1 MCTNKGSSHGLLTCV
16 SLSMISVTSLI
27 SISSPS
33 CLVLQMEV
41 LRGSSYQGP
50 DRWHT
55 NTYSPSVILHRS
67 IRCASGFSI
76 IIREPLCT
84 AVSQNLPNIIICQR
98 WTVCAIFIHSYK
110 YKSLFCDFVSFF
122 FGNYTQRLVGPG
134 CCCFFTSFIVL
145 LTSLYDVCWCVF
157 LFGQSHISQLKVISD
172 KIWEAAQFKLNNISI
187 FLIGTPNFC

>member
-1 MCTNKGSSHGLLTCV
+1 MLQSLSFYLTCKNKGSSHDLLTCV

-76 IIREPLCT
+76 IIQEPLCT

-110 YKSLFCDFVSFF
+110 YKSLFCDFLSFF

-134 CCCFFTSFIVL
+134 CCCFLPHSLSCWHHYMMCVDVYFYLAS
-145 LTSLYDVCWCVF
+145 LTFHSEKWSRTRFERQHSLN
-157 LFGQSHISQLKVISD
+157 
-172 KIWEAAQFKLNNISI
+172 FKYLQ
-187 FLIGTPNFC
+187 

>member
-1 MCTNKGSSHGLLTCV
+1 MCKNKGSSHGLLTCV

-55 NTYSPSVILHRS
+55 NTYSPTVILHRS

-76 IIREPLCT
+76 IIQEPLCT
-84 AVSQNLPNIIICQR
+84 AVSQNPL
-98 WTVCAIFIHSYK
+98 TSSFVSDGLSVLSLFIHTNINHFSVIFF
-110 YKSLFCDFVSFF
+110 LSFLAITPK
-122 FGNYTQRLVGPG
+122 GLLDLVV
-134 CCCFFTSFIVL
+134 FFTSFIVL

-157 LFGQSHISQLKVISD
+157 LFGQSHISQQKVISD
-172 KIWEAAQFKLNNISI
+172 KIWEAAQFKL
-187 FLIGTPNFC
+187 

>member
-1 MCTNKGSSHGLLTCV
+1 MCKNKGSSHGLLTCV

-55 NTYSPSVILHRS
+55 NTYSPTVILHRS

-76 IIREPLCT
+76 IIQEPLCT
-84 AVSQNLPNIIICQR
+84 AVSQNPLTSSFVSDGLSVLSLFIHTNINHFSVIFFLSFLAITPKGLLDLVVFFYLIHCPVDIII
-98 WTVCAIFIHSYK
+98 
-110 YKSLFCDFVSFF
+110 
-122 FGNYTQRLVGPG
+122 
-134 CCCFFTSFIVL
+134 
-145 LTSLYDVCWCVF
+145 WCVLMC
-157 LFGQSHISQLKVISD
+157 LFIWPVSHFTAKSNLGQDLRGSTV
-172 KIWEAAQFKLNNISI
+172 
-187 FLIGTPNFC
+187 

>member
-134 CCCFFTSFIVL
+134 CFFFFYLIHCPV
-145 LTSLYDVCWCVF
+145 DIIIWCVLMCIF
-157 LFGQSHISQLKVISD
+157 IWPVSHFTAKSDLGQDLRGSTV
-172 KIWEAAQFKLNNISI
+172 
-187 FLIGTPNFC
+187 

>member
-1 MCTNKGSSHGLLTCV
+1 MCKNKGSSHGLLTCV
-16 SLSMISVTSLI
+16 PFSMISVTSLI

-33 CLVLQMEV
+33 CLWFCLVLQMEV

-76 IIREPLCT
+76 IIQEPLCT
-84 AVSQNLPNIIICQR
+84 AVSQNPL
-98 WTVCAIFIHSYK
+98 TSSFVSDGLSLFIHTNINHFSVI
-110 YKSLFCDFVSFF
+110 FFSFF

-134 CCCFFTSFIVL
+134 CFFFYLIHCPVDMIIRCVLICIFIWPVSHFTVKSDL
-145 LTSLYDVCWCVF
+145 
-157 LFGQSHISQLKVISD
+157 GQDLRGSTV
-172 KIWEAAQFKLNNISI
+172 
-187 FLIGTPNFC
+187 